1 MSELLEAA
9 KLLLPE
15 AQDER
20 SSSQQWSDEH
30 RFIEILTFADPDE
43 ILAMLHYVIKV
54 DYLFPVWARN
64 LAYRLACLQ
73 RPDDPDLLR
82 EAAIDLF
89 NFGPDWND
97 ISESLMAEADRIDP
111 EGKIQQNQ

>member
-15 AQDER
+15 VSAER
-20 SSSQQWSDEH
+20 NDSQRLSDRC

-43 ILAMLHYVIKV
+43 ILAMLHYVFEK
-54 DYLFPVWARN
+54 DYLYPVWARN

-73 RPDDPDLLR
+73 RPNDPDLLR
-82 EAAIDLF
+82 EAAADLYL
-89 NFGPDWND
+89 FGDWND
-97 ISESLMAEADRIDP
+97 ISDSLEAEADRIDP
-111 EGKIQQNQ
+111 EGRIERNQ